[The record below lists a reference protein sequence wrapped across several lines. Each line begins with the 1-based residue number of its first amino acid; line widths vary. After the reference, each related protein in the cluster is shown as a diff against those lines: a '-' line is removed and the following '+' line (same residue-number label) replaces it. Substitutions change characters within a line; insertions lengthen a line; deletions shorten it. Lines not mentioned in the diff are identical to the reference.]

1 VIVTAAIAA
10 VTLKERFSL
19 SGIALGLLCHAAF
32 LLAFD
37 VVAERRGATYLG
49 ELRTRSAALTV
60 PASAKA
66 VDIQATRVRPV

>member
-10 VTLKERFSL
+10 VMLKERFWL
-19 SGIALGLLCHAAF
+19 SPITLGLLCHAAF

-37 VVAERRGATYLG
+37 LAAERRGAIYLG
-49 ELRTRSAALTV
+49 ELRTRSAALTA
-60 PASAKA
+60 PASAKP